1 MEYLNFSA
9 ACARTFEN
17 KAMLTIMKRAMANRF
32 DWMHILM
39 SFPFLFGSGDCSVS
53 ATAGFFFLVRVIG
66 YIALRNASYSSDK
79 RNLTAMNVVHSA
91 AQSNLTI
98 VGHAS

>member
-17 KAMLTIMKRAMANRF
+17 RAMLTIMKRAMANRF

-39 SFPFLFGSGDCSVS
+39 SSPFAFGSGDCSVS
-53 ATAGFFFLVRVIG
+53 ATSGFSFLFVSLDISLFETPP
-66 YIALRNASYSSDK
+66 IHQI
-79 RNLTAMNVVHSA
+79 NVT
-91 AQSNLTI
+91 LPL
-98 VGHAS
+98 